1 MSETIRIQTKFRFIG
16 GCADGR
22 EIETLDPKPFF
33 RMLDDSFPRVITP
46 ESLDGWYSR
55 RKEDLYVLHT
65 VHFMNEPAISYYYLD
80 GMKQSELL
88 GRLIECYFPMKEKSG
103 SREKFLE
110 MALQKK
116 ASEVDFLRARLLE
129 ATEIIIKDRHYGRR
143 NQN

>member
-1 MSETIRIQTKFRFIG
+1 MSDKIRIQTKFRLIG

-22 EIETLDPKPFF
+22 EIETPDPKPFF
-33 RMLDDSFPRVITP
+33 RMMDDSFPLVITP

-65 VHFMNEPAISYYYLD
+65 VHFMNEPALSYYYLD

-88 GRLIECYFPMKEKSG
+88 GRLIEWYFPKSEKAK
-103 SREKFLE
+103 SREERLE
-110 MALQKK
+110 KLLQKK
-116 ASEVDFLRARLLE
+116 SMEADFLRARLLE